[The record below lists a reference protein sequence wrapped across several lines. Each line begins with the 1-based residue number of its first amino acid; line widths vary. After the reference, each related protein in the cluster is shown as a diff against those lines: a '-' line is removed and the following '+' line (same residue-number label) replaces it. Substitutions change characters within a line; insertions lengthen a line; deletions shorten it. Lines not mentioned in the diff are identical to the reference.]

1 MAGPGHFRRLT
12 PLLLALA
19 CGCSYAGARVRDLGD
34 ILRLEGRVGYGLEAH
49 ANAGELAHV
58 GLGSAREWNAGW
70 TYGRA
75 GTSDAVEH
83 QFPVTIV
90 RSFLTPEAEHVH
102 STDLGEDIRHE
113 CFLAFPGGINAGGW
127 EKVPSHFLDLE
138 VGFLAGVVGM
148 EAGVSLGET
157 LDFVLGVFRFS
168 DSWTFLDFG
177 DDDDPERRAYK
188 SVWRRVNRHEGP
200 SNP

>member
-1 MAGPGHFRRLT
+1 MASPGHLRRLT

-19 CGCSYAGARVRDLGD
+19 TGCSYAGARVRDLGD

-58 GLGSAREWNAGW
+58 GVGSAREWNAGW
-70 TYGRA
+70 IYGR
-75 GTSDAVEH
+75 GTSTDTVEH

-90 RSFLTPEAEHVH
+90 RSFLAPEAEHVH
-102 STDLGEDIRHE
+102 SLDLGDDGRHE
-113 CFLAFPGGINAGGW
+113 CFLIFPGGINPGGV

-138 VGFLAGVVGM
+138 VGFLAGVVGL

-157 LDFVLGVFRFS
+157 LDFLTGFFGV
-168 DSWTFLDFG
+168 DFG

-188 SVWRRVNRHEGP
+188 GVWRRVNRHEGP

>member
-1 MAGPGHFRRLT
+1 MAGPGHLRRLA
-12 PLLLALA
+12 PLLLLS
-19 CGCSYAGARVRDLGD
+19 GCAYAEARVRDLGD

-58 GLGSAREWNAGW
+58 GLGSAREWNAAW
-70 TYGRA
+70 MYGRGA
-75 GTSDAVEH
+75 SYDDTRH
-83 QFPVTIV
+83 HLPVTIV

-102 STDLGEDIRHE
+102 SLDFGDDGRHE
-113 CFLAFPGGINAGGW
+113 CFLVFPGGINPGGL

-138 VGFLAGVVGM
+138 IGFMAGVVGA

-157 LDFVLGVFRFS
+157 LDFLTGFFGV
-168 DSWTFLDFG
+168 DLG
-177 DDDDPERRAYK
+177 DDDAPERRADK
-188 SVWRRVNRHEGP
+188 RVWRRVNRHEGP